1 MKKILMTTYYLLI
14 ASFFAMS
21 SAQAHDPSEH
31 MTKTE
36 KPKCEVMKNTD
47 HSKMDMKDPVM
58 MAMMKKCMS
67 EGSTEN
73 HHTEDAIKSPT
84 DDSDK
89 KQVDQHDNSH
99 NH

>member
-1 MKKILMTTYYLLI
+1 MKKIQTTTYLLL

-31 MTKTE
+31 TTKTE
-36 KPKCEVMKNTD
+36 KPKCEAMKNMD

-67 EGSTEN
+67 EKPDESLHN
-73 HHTEDAIKSPT
+73 EDVAKSPEEGGGV
-84 DDSDK
+84 K
-89 KQVDQHDNSH
+89 AADQ
-99 NH
+99 